1 MSYIFYTRV
10 VERRT
15 SVDSL
20 LCTAFVTRQEIPQK
34 EGKKRICMGTELL
47 LTGMFIVLVLGL
59 LLAFVYSMVIL
70 LDDTRTYD
78 ASAKDNSMQLAH
90 LLHVPQ

>member
-1 MSYIFYTRV
+1 
-10 VERRT
+10 
-15 SVDSL
+15 
-20 LCTAFVTRQEIPQK
+20 
-34 EGKKRICMGTELL
+34 MGTELL

-59 LLAFVYSMVIL
+59 LLAFVYSLVIL

-78 ASAKDNSMQLAH
+78 ARAKDNSMQLAH